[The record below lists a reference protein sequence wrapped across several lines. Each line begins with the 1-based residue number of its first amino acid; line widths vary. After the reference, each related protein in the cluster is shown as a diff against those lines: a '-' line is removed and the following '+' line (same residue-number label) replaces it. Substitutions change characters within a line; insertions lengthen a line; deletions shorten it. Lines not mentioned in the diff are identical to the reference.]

1 MAEKVNR
8 SCWFGAG
15 SVSESMS
22 SPYHSQEWKKILCSP
37 RGPNASLAM
46 LKSLLSLKGRKTVLP
61 AVEHIPVEAQQ
72 LTWHPVSFLPPDP
85 SSSFSFHLTRLPSIC
100 CYLRHL
106 WTFSCPLARSCVWN
120 LPLFLYHPFC
130 PCSRLGRTGLKVGT
144 DSDSLLIYR
153 ILPQM
158 INLGPVELCG
168 QNSVLKRR
176 LEANSLRTFFHFISC
191 WSAFNVHNLTR
202 TLM

>member
-1 MAEKVNR
+1 
-8 SCWFGAG
+8 
-15 SVSESMS
+15 MS
-22 SPYHSQEWKKILCSP
+22 SPYHSQDWKKILYSP

-46 LKSLLSLKGRKTVLP
+46 LKPLLSLKARKTVLP
-61 AVEHIPVEAQQ
+61 AVEHIPVEALL

-85 SSSFSFHLTRLPSIC
+85 SSLFSFHLTRLPNIC

-106 WTFSCPLARSCVWN
+106 WTFSCPLARSCVSGIC
-120 LPLFLYHPFC
+120 LFSCITLSALSPG
-130 PCSRLGRTGLKVGT
+130 LGTGLKVGT
-144 DSDSLLIYR
+144 DSDSFLIYH

-158 INLGPVELCG
+158 INLGPVELFG

-176 LEANSLRTFFHFISC
+176 LDTKSLRNSYHFIRS